1 MVSMMVAVMVDQMAL
16 ILVDLRDWRDEKTVD
31 ERVF

>member
-1 MVSMMVAVMVDQMAL
+1 MMVAVMVDQMAL